1 MFGRLG
7 IAELL
12 ACTIAIGALAFWVWM
27 LVEAIT
33 KEKPESQDRLI
44 WVLVVVLG
52 GPLGAAIYFFAR
64 RPARI
69 RELGR

>member
-1 MFGRLG
+1 MGNIG
-7 IAELL
+7 VAELL
-12 ACTIAIGALAFWVWM
+12 ACLIGLGALALWISM

-52 GPLGAAIYFFAR
+52 GPLGALIYLFVR
-64 RPARI
+64 RPERI